1 MFHRQK
7 TRTVHIGKAV
17 IGGGKP
23 VLVQSMTNTPTR
35 DVARTVRQ
43 IHELEDV
50 GCEIVRVGVP
60 DLLAARALGQIKKKI
75 SIPLVADI
83 HFDYRLA
90 LEAISQGVDK
100 LRINPGNIGSR
111 DRVEQVVMAAKK
123 AKVPIRIGVNAGSL
137 AAVHKRS
144 SSGDIVKDRAKKL
157 VGAALEHIAILES
170 FSFFDIAVSLKA
182 SDVATTVAAYRL
194 LAAQKKY
201 PLHLGI
207 TEAGSLLRGTV
218 KSSVGLGILLFEGL
232 GDTIRVSL
240 TANPVEEIKVAY
252 HILQSLGLR
261 STGVEVISCPTCS
274 RCEVDL
280 IGIVNE
286 LEDQLSR
293 INLKTSS
300 LLARPVKIAVMGC
313 AVNGPGEAKEAD
325 IGIAGAKK
333 TGILFK
339 KGIVAGTIPS
349 KQWVSTLIKYIKTR
363 R

>member
-1 MFHRQK
+1 MFHRSK
-7 TRTVHIGKAV
+7 TRTIRIGNLT

-23 VLVQSMTNTPTR
+23 VAVQSMTNTPTR
-35 DVARTVRQ
+35 DVRATVRQ
-43 IHELEDV
+43 IRQLEDA

-60 DLLAARALGQIKKKI
+60 DMESARALGKIKNKI

-83 HFDYRLA
+83 HFDHRLA

-111 DRVEQVVMAAKK
+111 DRVEQVVVAAKK

-137 AAVHKRS
+137 AAVHTRS
-144 SSGDIVKDRAKKL
+144 SAEDSVAFRAKKL
-157 VGAALEHIAILES
+157 VASALEHIAILES
-170 FSFFDIAVSLKA
+170 FSFFDIIVSLKA

-194 LAAQKKY
+194 LSAKKNY

-207 TEAGSLLRGTV
+207 TEAGSLMRGTV
-218 KSSVGLGILLFEGL
+218 KSSVGLGILLFDGL

-240 TANPVEEIKVAY
+240 TADPVEEVKVAY
-252 HILQSLGLR
+252 QILQSLGLR

-286 LEDQLSR
+286 LEGQLVR
-293 INLKTSS
+293 INRKTTALSS
-300 LLARPVKIAVMGC
+300 RPVKIAVMGC

-339 KGIVAGTIPS
+339 KGVAAGTVPPD
-349 KQWVSTLIKYIKTR
+349 QWVSTLINFIKKK
-363 R
+363 